1 MNNGQKS
8 LKSYAKDAKK
18 RLKSNFWQEYKQNL
32 NKKLSVLE
40 NTSEGEKSRV
50 YDYFQSKIAS
60 SVKGTTDNNAEEFY
74 LKVKNLLN
82 TYGEVGD
89 AIGRLTDKEYF
100 NTLNYEQKQR
110 YFLDLSQKYLKA
122 KERYYREKQFE

>member
-32 NKKLSVLE
+32 NKKLSILE

>member
-40 NTSEGEKSRV
+40 NISEGEKSRV

-74 LKVKNLLN
+74 LKVKKLLN

-100 NTLNYEQKQR
+100 NTLNYEQTQR

>member
-32 NKKLSVLE
+32 NKKLSILE

-60 SVKGTTDNNAEEFY
+60 SVKGTTDNNDEEFY